1 MVDMSFMAEI
11 HIHRLQPK
19 HLNLIRSIAEL
30 GQLSLAA
37 QELALTQPAASR
49 MLGEI
54 ERYVGSSIFV
64 RTPKGMEPTA
74 VGSALARR
82 AQNVLEEMRE
92 AAREVEAIQRG
103 LTGKVRIG
111 AVTGGAVGHVVP
123 AIRALK
129 AEASTVDIHVDVAPS
144 GEMIR
149 DLLSGQYDF
158 VLGRIPAGI
167 DARQFHVEGATME
180 EVEIVVHRT
189 HPLVNVDRLNISD
202 MTHFP
207 WVMQA
212 PGTPLRLAVENVF
225 IEEGAP
231 IPRNIVNT
239 TSLLVMI
246 AMLASSNAIAPMS
259 REVADLL
266 CRQTPVGDLTTL
278 RLDTPIEVTPYH
290 LITLSGK
297 RLSPIA
303 ARLRDLLLGHFLSR
317 GR

>member
-1 MVDMSFMAEI
+1 MVEI
-11 HIHRLQPK
+11 HVHRLQPK

-54 ERYVGSSIFV
+54 ERYVGSPIFI

-129 AEASTVDIHVDVAPS
+129 AEASTVDIHVNVAPS

-189 HPLVNVDRLNISD
+189 H
-202 MTHFP
+202 FP

-212 PGTPLRLAVENVF
+212 PGTPLRQAVESVF
-225 IEEGAP
+225 IEEGVP

-259 REVADLL
+259 REVSDLL

-303 ARLRDLLLGHFLSR
+303 ARLRELLLRHFLSR